1 VSTTFLL
8 FVCKL
13 VSFAF
18 SFSFSF
24 SPFVVSL
31 LNYPM
36 ILLLSSF
43 IAFYHH
49 MSLVCCSGIGISAF
63 SVPDMVPRFLDHDK
77 VQLRFTFPINITF
90 ASTHFSS
97 SFIKIIPRFHFH
109 LVDATSIGHSRFGA
123 SSSKSHSGITK

>member
-1 VSTTFLL
+1 MSTTFLL

-13 VSFAF
+13 VGFAF

-43 IAFYHH
+43 IAFFR
-49 MSLVCCSGIGISAF
+49 LVMRIHA
-63 SVPDMVPRFLDHDK
+63 V
-77 VQLRFTFPINITF
+77 
-90 ASTHFSS
+90 
-97 SFIKIIPRFHFH
+97 
-109 LVDATSIGHSRFGA
+109 
-123 SSSKSHSGITK
+123 